1 MATNILKDKATQQVA
16 DKPTYDKSEWFDA
29 KYYKFGLLPILAV
42 AVMWV
47 YFQRTYAYSHG
58 MDSMEP
64 EFDRIWMGLWR
75 VQMAVLPL
83 IALFTWGWLYKT
95 RNTAEQLAN
104 LTPKQEI
111 KRYFYFL
118 MWLGV
123 YIFAVY
129 WGSSFFT
136 EQDASWHQVIIRDTS
151 FTPSHIPLFYGS
163 FPVYI
168 IMGVSMIIYA
178 NTRLPLYN
186 KGWSF
191 PLIMTVAG
199 PLMSLPN
206 VGLNEW
212 GHAFW
217 FMEELFSAPL
227 HWGFVIL
234 AWAALFQ
241 GGLAVQIIARFSNLL
256 DVEWNKQ
263 DRAILDDVITAP

>member
-1 MATNILKDKATQQVA
+1 MSTISNDKVAQQAA
-16 DKPTYDKSEWFDA
+16 DKPAYDVSEWFDA
-29 KYYKFGLLPILAV
+29 KYYKFGLLPILGAAV
-42 AVMWV
+42 FWV
-47 YFQRTYAYSHG
+47 WFQRTYAYSHG

-75 VQMAVLPL
+75 AHMVILPTT
-83 IALFTWGWLYKT
+83 ALLVWGYLLKT
-95 RNTAEQLAN
+95 RNTAEQIAS

-118 MWLGV
+118 MWLGT

-163 FPVYI
+163 FPLYI
-168 IMGVSMIIYA
+168 IMGISMIIYA
-178 NTRLPLYN
+178 NTRLPLYH

-191 PLIMTVAG
+191 PLIMVVAG

-227 HWGFVIL
+227 HWGFVVL
-234 AWAALFQ
+234 AWAGLFQ
-241 GGLAVQIIARFSNLL
+241 GGLACQIIARYSNLV

-263 DRAILDDVITAP
+263 DRAILDDVVTAP